1 MLTLTLVWRDP
12 PGDTIHNKL
21 HSRLIST
28 DSGKVFTSDDE
39 IKIRNNVQKI
49 SMSNP
54 TTNKCDVEIGVNI
67 TKGLH
72 VLSVSSTRLHNSFVK
87 LLRTK
92 IDYLSIVISGIA
104 LVLVHNL

>member
-12 PGDTIHNKL
+12 PGDTIHNML
-21 HSRLIST
+21 HSRLINT

-49 SMSNP
+49 SISNP

-72 VLSVSSTRLHNSFVK
+72 MYYQSVRQDYTTVLSNCKELK
-87 LLRTK
+87 LIT
-92 IDYLSIVISGIA
+92 YL
-104 LVLVHNL
+104 L